1 MSCIKH
7 QMIDALRTKYEGDYK
22 IAHSTLN
29 IYMDKP
35 VAIGEHPQHAEEMDK
50 LVAAMADAQDKI
62 DILDKE
68 YPQEKLELR
77 YLDSGPFTQTPSQFW
92 DEKGEELEKQPEKHE
107 YVLTSDDVSDYN
119 DADIKNSWLADDD
132 DDEEELEDEKFSVL
146 GNKS

>member
-50 LVAAMADAQDKI
+50 LVSAMAAAKDSLEA
-62 DILDKE
+62 LNAE
-68 YPQEKLELR
+68 YP
-77 YLDSGPFTQTPSQFW
+77 
-92 DEKGEELEKQPEKHE
+92 
-107 YVLTSDDVSDYN
+107 
-119 DADIKNSWLADDD
+119 DAEMNLLVEASAK
-132 DDEEELEDEKFSVL
+132 V
-146 GNKS
+146 